1 MLVRGIAGGSGFAEW
16 WISSRRCDSGTQP
29 PERCLFGIMLNISS
43 FLGMATMY
51 VRYKQ
56 VQVLMMREKHRVHCL
71 NALGLALGFGSCLGM
86 CVVAN
91 FQKSTLLFMH
101 LLGAAMTFG
110 LGMLY
115 VLVESA
121 VSYHMQPHVHSKRVF
136 LVRLAMGLWS
146 LASIIIMIVSSAIS
160 YSSLP
165 AVDVILKSHWVP
177 GMPAYTAHLV
187 STIAEWSVAFSFVT
201 FFLTYIRDFQK
212 ITLRAEA
219 ELRSNHL
226 YDSTRYNESSRLH
239 HREES
244 PLLAGNI

>member
-1 MLVRGIAGGSGFAEW
+1 MKSLWLAGKS
-16 WISSRRCDSGTQP
+16 DSGIQP

-43 FLGMATMY
+43 FLGMATIY

-56 VQVLMMREKHRVHCL
+56 VQVLMREEHRVHRL
-71 NALGLALGFGSCLGM
+71 NALGLGLGFGSCLGM

-91 FQKSTLLFMH
+91 FQKSVLIGMH
-101 LLGAAMTFG
+101 FLGAIMTFG

-115 VLVESA
+115 VLVQSA

-146 LASIIIMIVSSAIS
+146 LASVIIMVVSSGIM

-165 AVDVILKSHWVP
+165 AVDAILKSHWVP

-212 ITLRAEA
+212 ITLQAEA
-219 ELRSNHL
+219 ELQSNHL
-226 YDSTRYNESSRLH
+226 YDSTRYNESSH
-239 HREES
+239 YREES
-244 PLLAGNI
+244 PLLAGSI